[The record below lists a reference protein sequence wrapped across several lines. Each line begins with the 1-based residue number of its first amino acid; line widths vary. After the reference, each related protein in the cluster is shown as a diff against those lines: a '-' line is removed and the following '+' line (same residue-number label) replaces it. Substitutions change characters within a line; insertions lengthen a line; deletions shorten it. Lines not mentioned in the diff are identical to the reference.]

1 MREVLTSA
9 QMRAVEVDEINRG
22 GVTARELMARA
33 GRAALDA
40 AFVNWPDLVE
50 ARDRRAC
57 VLCGPGNNGGDGFV
71 VAGMLRAA
79 GWWVDLRFF
88 GTRDRLSPAARHYH
102 DLWQDLPAA
111 LGNSSAPVK
120 LIVDAVFGTGLR
132 RALGDDIRTTLADLA
147 ATHPRGTAR
156 RLALDAPSGLC
167 LDSGR
172 VLGGG
177 FVPLPADLTVS
188 FHRGKLGHYLADGPQ
203 SCGMLKIC
211 DIGLHGRVPKPL
223 LLARPEPA
231 LLDKADLC
239 GGLAAGVGAGV
250 GGHKYDFGHTLI
262 VSGPLGHAGA
272 ARLAA
277 RAALRVG
284 AGLVSLASPPAAMVQ
299 NTQLPDAVMVRPMP
313 GAAGLG
319 RLLQDR
325 RIAALCLGPGMGLG
339 ARGRRLVATAL
350 EAKRATV
357 LDADALSAFANDPSA
372 LFAQLHPGVVLTPHG
387 GEFARLFPDI
397 AARLSAEA
405 GEGPAFSKCDATIM
419 AAARAGAV
427 VLLKGHD
434 TVIAAPDGRVV
445 LSAAS
450 YHCAAPWLATAG
462 AGDVLAGMIAGLMAR
477 GLAPFA
483 AAQNAAW
490 LHVAAARNFGPG
502 LIADDLPEQLP
513 AVFRALFDAP

>member
-9 QMRAVEVDEINRG
+9 QMRAVETDAIACG
-22 GVTARELMARA
+22 AVTAQGLMARA
-33 GRAALDA
+33 GRGALDA
-40 AFVNWPDLVE
+40 AFAKWPDLVA
-50 ARDRRAC
+50 ARDRRAY
-57 VLCGPGNNGGDGFV
+57 VLCGPGNTGGDGFV

-102 DLWQDLPAA
+102 DLWQDQPAA
-111 LGNSSAPVK
+111 LDKSDAPIK
-120 LIVDAVFGTGLR
+120 FIVDAVFGTGLR
-132 RALGDDIRTTLADLA
+132 RALGGAVRTAPASLD

-188 FHRGKLGHYLADGPQ
+188 FHRSKRGHYLAAGPQ
-203 SCGMLKIC
+203 SCGMLEIC
-211 DIGLHGRVPKPL
+211 DIGLNGPVPTPL
-223 LLARPEPA
+223 LLARPAPD
-231 LLDKADLC
+231 LLNKADLSK
-239 GGLAAGVGAGV
+239 GLAAAGAAGMA
-250 GGHKYDFGHTLI
+250 GHKYDFGHALI

-284 AGLVSLASPPAAMVQ
+284 AGLVTVASPPAAMVQ
-299 NTQLPDAVMVRPMP
+299 NTQLPDAVMLRPMP

-325 RIAALCLGPGMGLG
+325 RISALCLGPGMGLG
-339 ARGRRLVATAL
+339 ARGRGLVAAAL
-350 EAKRATV
+350 AARRATV
-357 LDADALSAFANDPSA
+357 LDADALSAFADDPSA

-397 AARLSAEA
+397 AARLSAVA
-405 GEGPAFSKCDATIM
+405 VEGPAFSKCDATIM

-450 YHCAAPWLATAG
+450 YDRAAPWLATAG
-462 AGDVLAGMIAGLMAR
+462 AGDMLAGMIAGLMAR

-490 LHVAAARNFGPG
+490 LHVAAARSFGPG

-513 AVFRALFDAP
+513 AVYRALFGAA

>member
-132 RALGDDIRTTLADLA
+132 RALGGDIRTTLADLA

-203 SCGMLKIC
+203 SCGMLEIC

-231 LLDKADLC
+231 LLNKADLC
-239 GGLAAGVGAGV
+239 RGL
-250 GGHKYDFGHTLI
+250 
-262 VSGPLGHAGA
+262 
-272 ARLAA
+272 
-277 RAALRVG
+277 
-284 AGLVSLASPPAAMVQ
+284 
-299 NTQLPDAVMVRPMP
+299 
-313 GAAGLG
+313 AAGLG

-357 LDADALSAFANDPSA
+357 LDADALSAFADDPSA

-513 AVFRALFDAP
+513 AVFRALFGAP